1 MNLSTRNMKSFLIAL
16 QFLTRIP
23 IKFQKTPTNEQ
34 TAKSLLA
41 YPLVGLVI
49 GFVLAISYLTLLE
62 TSPFLRSAL
71 ILTVW
76 VVITGALHLDGLADS
91 ADALVGGFGDKNKT
105 LAIMKDPNC
114 GPVGVISLLLILL
127 LKFSAL
133 TSLSEQNFILLL
145 LAPALARTT
154 LLWSFLSMPYVRKEG
169 LGQSFSQFL
178 SYKKTVG
185 VLVISALFTLFF
197 FHWLGLVILLA
208 VLTVLHLLKSIQM
221 KRIDG
226 MTGDTLGAQVEII
239 EVIVLIVGLLGG

>member
-1 MNLSTRNMKSFLIAL
+1 MNLPTGNMKSFLIAL

-23 IKFQKTPTNEQ
+23 IKFQQIPTHEQ

-49 GFVLAISYLTLLE
+49 GFVLVISYLALPE

-114 GPVGVISLLLILL
+114 GPVGVVSLLLILL

-133 TSLSEQNFILLL
+133 TSLSGQDFILLL
-145 LAPALARTT
+145 LAPTLARAS
-154 LLWSFLSMPYVRKEG
+154 LLWSFLTIPYVREGG

-185 VLVISALFTLFF
+185 VLIISALLTLFF
-197 FHWLGLVILLA
+197 LHWLGLVILLA
-208 VLTVLHLLKSIQM
+208 VLIALHLLKSIQM
-221 KRIDG
+221 KHIEG

-239 EVIVLIVGLLGG
+239 EVVVLIIGLLGG